1 MSCIHFPPARSF
13 NHVPIQN
20 KAARFLACEK
30 KKLLLEKR
38 WPTQTAVVT
47 WLDLKQMFDKG
58 REKGEGEQAEKDC
71 AAQLSHRPFPQILN
85 GGSLSVYSK
94 QSRQKIS
101 RCL

>member
-1 MSCIHFPPARSF
+1 MSPYKTKP
-13 NHVPIQN
+13 
-20 KAARFLACEK
+20 LAFWRVKK